1 VFEAW
6 NLTTDEP
13 LQRHRIVLRLVK
25 RLGLERRS
33 LLSDPDSISDPNAVA
48 FDLDDND
55 THVWVNE
62 DDVGLMVLVAP
73 AHTHIR
79 NDKPITEKR
88 SSEAVH
94 NNALGIVLQ

>member
-1 VFEAW
+1 
-6 NLTTDEP
+6 
-13 LQRHRIVLRLVK
+13 
-25 RLGLERRS
+25 
-33 LLSDPDSISDPNAVA
+33 VA

-55 THVWVNE
+55 AHVWVNE

-73 AHTHIR
+73 THSYIR

-88 SSEAVH
+88 SSEAAH